1 LWLAVESPFILII
14 WGRKG
19 DSPRFSLGKK
29 SVCVGLS
36 QIIKEIIKET
46 NIEDILSEEEFIP
59 KNNCRTF
66 LNGTTRVFC

>member
-1 LWLAVESPFILII
+1 LIF

-29 SVCVGLS
+29 SLCVGLS
-36 QIIKEIIKET
+36 QEVWQSEIIKET